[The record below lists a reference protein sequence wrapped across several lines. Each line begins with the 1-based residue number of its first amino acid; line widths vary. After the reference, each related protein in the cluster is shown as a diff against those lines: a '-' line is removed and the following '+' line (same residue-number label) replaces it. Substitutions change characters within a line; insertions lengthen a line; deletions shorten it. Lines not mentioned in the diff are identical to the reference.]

1 MGSACFWE
9 DPSSTKGEGAL
20 EMITGEQL
28 APPGVQC
35 FVLHNL
41 SRAISAAAVPPSASA
56 QGHEERFLPPRVSAG
71 CGFS

>member
-28 APPGVQC
+28 APAGVQC

-41 SRAISAAAVPPSASA
+41 SRAISAAAVAPSASA
-56 QGHEERFLPPRVSAG
+56 
-71 CGFS
+71 